1 MSLGSTYW
9 YWPEVGASGDLSSRP
24 SSCLSSRPPSV
35 GTTREAWDVM
45 VLRMTG
51 REVLALSEDSQEDRK
66 AEQEGLQSDTMRKKE
81 RWREEGEKEE
91 RKAS

>member
-1 MSLGSTYW
+1 
-9 YWPEVGASGDLSSRP
+9 
-24 SSCLSSRPPSV
+24 
-35 GTTREAWDVM
+35 M

-51 REVLALSEDSQEDRK
+51 REVLALSEDSEEDRK